1 MNFSYIRSTNGSVH
15 TGISFHYFLHMAKTS
30 NKIGLLIDVQNLHHG
45 EEDAGMRVDWPALMA
60 DFRTSGKLDRAMG
73 FLADHPGN
81 VERAALFERLGITIH
96 VKRIKRSGRALRADL
111 DVNLAVEAIKLAS
124 RVDRIVVACGDED
137 LLPAWEYL
145 ESLGVKVV
153 ILGFPH
159 STANALLKQFPFL
172 PVDRWLVTSNRTRSF
187 LPNRGKY
194 ILTPR

>member
-1 MNFSYIRSTNGSVH
+1 MKFSYVRPTNGSVPI
-15 TGISFHYFLHMAKTS
+15 GISFSYFLHMTKTS
-30 NKIGLLIDVQNLHHG
+30 NKISLLIDVQNLHHG
-45 EEDAGMRVDWPALMA
+45 EEDAGLRVDWSALMA
-60 DFRTSGKLDRAMG
+60 DFRMSGKLDCAMG

-81 VERAALFERLGITIH
+81 IERATLFERLGITLH

-111 DVNLAVEAIKLAS
+111 DVNLAVEAIKLAK

-137 LLPAWEYL
+137 LLPAWEHI

-172 PVDRWLVTSNRTRSF
+172 PVDRWLVASNRSSF

-194 ILTPR
+194 ILSR